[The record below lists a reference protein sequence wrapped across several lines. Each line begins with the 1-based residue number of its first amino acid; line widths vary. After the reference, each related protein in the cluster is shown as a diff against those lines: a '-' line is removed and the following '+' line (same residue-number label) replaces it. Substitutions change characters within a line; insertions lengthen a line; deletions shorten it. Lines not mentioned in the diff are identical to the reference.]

1 MKKGI
6 ILSSVF
12 LLSMAEPVKVNTQLS
27 VKVVDREGI
36 THQLKGISCNGRTYL
51 KVKEGGVDYAV
62 PFENIKQIRVL
73 SQKEDGLEV
82 DVEFRGGL
90 KKHIRLD
97 LGTYCTYIS
106 ELGKANFYIR
116 DVRDI
121 FIEKGDGR

>member
-1 MKKGI
+1 MRKGI

-12 LLSMAEPVKVNTQLS
+12 LLSMAEPVKVNTHLL
-27 VKVVDREGI
+27 VKVVDKEGI

-51 KVKEGGVDYAV
+51 KIKEGSVDYAV
-62 PFENIKQIRVL
+62 PFEDIRHIRVL

-82 DVEFRGGL
+82 DMELKGGL
-90 KKHIRLD
+90 KKHARLD
-97 LGTYCTYIS
+97 LGTYCTSIS

-121 FIEKGDGR
+121 FIEKGDGK